1 MDSIKKAIKVLEKDR
16 INNIGIINFIEN
28 NSILNIYIKGKSVLV
43 RGISDNK
50 WIYISCKDK
59 DELNVL
65 KDDLKNDDRYFAA
78 IDEWMMPILTEEKEI
93 IWDLKTLQF
102 YLPDDIEI
110 LPNKYKNVKLTK
122 EDAPV
127 VFNNSTYQEYIS
139 EEYVKEQ
146 IQKGISAGIYEDN
159 KLVSWAI
166 TQDDGAIGFLHTL
179 KDYRKK
185 GYAKSVTISI
195 IEKLRNTGKL
205 PFAYVE
211 ETNKESINIL
221 LKLGFKQNKSVHWF
235 QVK

>member
-1 MDSIKKAIKVLEKDR
+1 MNSIQKAKYVLEKDR
-16 INNIGIINFIEN
+16 INNIGIINFMEN
-28 NSILNIYIKGKSVLV
+28 NKILNVEIIGKSVLL

-50 WIYISCKDK
+50 WIYISCKAN
-59 DELNVL
+59 DELYIIKNN
-65 KDDLKNDDRYFAA
+65 LKNGDNYFAA

-93 IWDLKTLQF
+93 IWDLKTVQY

-110 LPNKYKNVKLTK
+110 LFNKYRTVELTK
-122 EDAPV
+122 DDAPI

-139 EEYVKEQ
+139 EEYVIEQ
-146 IQKGISAGIYEDN
+146 IHKGISAGIYEDN

-195 IEKLRNTGKL
+195 IEKLRNNGKL

-211 ETNKESINIL
+211 ETNKNSIDIL
-221 LKLGFKQNKSVHWF
+221 LKLGFKQNKSLHWF